1 MFIMFLQNHQ
11 VVEIKLVKCI
21 ALTSNSENAG
31 RENEGKFHYVV
42 ENTCR
47 KNVSLW
53 VCHDVDEN
61 KRVIVSLPL
70 C

>member
-42 ENTCR
+42 ENTCS
-47 KNVSLW
+47 KNVSLL
-53 VCHDVDEN
+53 VLHYVHEN
-61 KRVIVSLPL
+61 TRVIVASPL